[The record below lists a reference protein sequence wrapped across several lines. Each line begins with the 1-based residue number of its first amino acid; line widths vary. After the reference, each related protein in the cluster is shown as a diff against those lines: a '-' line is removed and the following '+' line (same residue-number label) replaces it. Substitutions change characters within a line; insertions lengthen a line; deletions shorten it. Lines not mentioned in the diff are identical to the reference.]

1 MISYEVTL
9 DIDPRFAEGVETY
22 MRQKHIPEIF
32 STGCFQQ
39 IHFERAS
46 STRFR
51 SRYQALTQAHL
62 DRYLG
67 DHAQHFRNDSAPIS
81 RTVSCPFAK
90 YGTSCKVG
98 DSSGVNRQN
107 SPACA
112 LGADLD
118 PGTRFPATSRDT
130 R

>member
-9 DIDPRFAEGVETY
+9 DIAPRFAEGVETY

-51 SRYQALTQAHL
+51 SRYQALTRVHL

-67 DHAQHFRNDSAPIS
+67 DHAQHFRNDF
-81 RTVSCPFAK
+81 RTHFPHGVVPFREVWNELQSW
-90 YGTSCKVG
+90 G
-98 DSSGVNRQN
+98 
-107 SPACA
+107 
-112 LGADLD
+112 
-118 PGTRFPATSRDT
+118 
-130 R
+130 